1 MLLVNLWFDI
11 SQAISVVSGF
21 NNLWK
26 QCVLCLVTQSCLT
39 HCDPL
44 DCSPPGSCVHGVL
57 QARILEWVAMPSS
70 RGSSQPRSP
79 ALQADSLSPEPPGKL
94 KNTEVGSL
102 LLLQGN
108 FLTQELN
115 RGLLHCRWILYQ
127 LSYQGRPNKAGHF
140 SEWTCL
146 NCFLIHICKA

>member
-11 SQAISVVSGF
+11 SQAISLVSGF

-26 QCVLCLVTQSCLT
+26 QCVLCLVTQSCPT

-70 RGSSQPRSP
+70 RGSSQPTSP
-79 ALQADSLSPEPPGKL
+79 ALQADSLSPEPPGKP

-102 LLLQGN
+102 PL
-108 FLTQELN
+108 LTQESNLD
-115 RGLLHCRWILYQ
+115 LLHCGWVLYQ

-146 NCFLIHICKA
+146 NCVLIHICKA